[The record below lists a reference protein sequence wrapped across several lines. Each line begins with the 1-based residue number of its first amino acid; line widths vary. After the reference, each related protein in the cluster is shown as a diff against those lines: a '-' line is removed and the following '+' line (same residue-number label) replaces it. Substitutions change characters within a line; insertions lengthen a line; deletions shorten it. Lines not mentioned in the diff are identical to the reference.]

1 MTMLQIR
8 TAGVCD
14 FDAVKEFYYS
24 LIEQFDQ
31 MEYSPGWKKGIYPTE
46 EFLMKSIKN
55 SELCIGE
62 IDGQIITCMAV
73 NHEYNEGYKKVVW
86 SVDAADN
93 ELLVIHILGVLPVYS
108 GKGVAKQMVQKVIE
122 MARDNKIKT
131 IRLDVLEG
139 NIPAEKAYIK
149 MGFKYLDTV
158 QMYYEDTGRTGFRLF
173 EFIVN

>member
-1 MTMLQIR
+1 MLQIR
-8 TAGVCD
+8 TASECD

-31 MEYSPGWKKGIYPTE
+31 MEYSPGWKNGIYPTE
-46 EFLMKSIKN
+46 EFLYKSIKN
-55 SELCIGE
+55 KELYIGE
-62 IDGQIITCMAV
+62 INGQIISCMAV
-73 NHEYNEGYKKVVW
+73 NHEYNEGYKNVVW
-86 SVDAADN
+86 SVDASDD
-93 ELLVIHILGVLPVYS
+93 ELFVIHILGVLPVYS
-108 GKGVAKQMVQKVIE
+108 GKGIAKQMVQKVIE

-131 IRLDVLEG
+131 IRLDFLEG

-158 QMYYEDTGRTGFRLF
+158 QMYYEDTGWTGFKLF